1 MSDFSLTL
9 VLQFKTSKIINDMA
23 KVQIKSEKV
32 TPFGG
37 IIHVREL
44 ISRYMAPI
52 IDKVLGLR
60 CASYGYQY
68 SEIVGSLSSVY
79 FCGGDCVEDVTC
91 SQGVCPPVLK
101 LQIKMSQ
108 KQAFT
113 QKRPHFVTIRYRQGA
128 PLAHF
133 QDER

>member
-37 IIHVREL
+37 IFHVREL
-44 ISRYMAPI
+44 FSRYMAPI

-68 SEIVGSLSSVY
+68 SEIVGSLLIKVATI
-79 FCGGDCVEDVTC
+79 CED
-91 SQGVCPPVLK
+91 
-101 LQIKMSQ
+101 
-108 KQAFT
+108 
-113 QKRPHFVTIRYRQGA
+113 RRHR
-128 PLAHF
+128 
-133 QDER
+133 E